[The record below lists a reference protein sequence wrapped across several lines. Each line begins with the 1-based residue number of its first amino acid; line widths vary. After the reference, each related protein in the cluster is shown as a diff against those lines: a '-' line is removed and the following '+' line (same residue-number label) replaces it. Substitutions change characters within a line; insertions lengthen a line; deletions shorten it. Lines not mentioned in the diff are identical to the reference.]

1 MSDSVQNLI
10 AEPEDKGTRID
21 KYLSQELED
30 VSRSRIQKLL
40 DDGDITVDD
49 KCVKSN
55 YKLNGTEHI
64 TITIPELIVPQI
76 LPENIPLNI
85 IYEDDDVILID
96 KPKGMVVH
104 PAAGHYTGTVVN
116 ALMYHCRDNLSGI
129 NGVMRPGIVHRI
141 DMNTTGVIVACK
153 NDKAH
158 NDIAAQLA
166 VHSITRK
173 YYCIVHNRFK
183 EEEGTVDAPIGR
195 NPKDRKMMAVDRKN
209 GKRAV
214 THYRVL
220 ENFDKYS
227 FIECQLET
235 GRTHQIRVHMASIGH
250 PILGDDVYCHARSG
264 YKLQGQTLHA
274 GVLGF
279 IHPSTGEYMESK
291 APLPEYFEKLLK
303 DLRNGYKLNLFT
315 RELSPFLIADHNH
328 SNKMNGNIVND
339 IFIDKDDKLWMA
351 IYPVGITLF
360 SNKYPGYKWIQHSY
374 DNPNSLIDNQVNS
387 ILEDSEGDIWY
398 ATSNGICFYN
408 SQNKQWKCL
417 LSTYQNDKIGR
428 ASCRERV

>member
-1 MSDSVQNLI
+1 MKKYNVTYADRLDKYVSNLESDLSREAIQRMIKAGNILVNGKKEKPSFKVSNGDTLTI
-10 AEPEDKGTRID
+10 EPEEVKEID
-21 KYLSQELED
+21 LKPQEMP
-30 VSRSRIQKLL
+30 L
-40 DDGDITVDD
+40 D
-49 KCVKSN
+49 
-55 YKLNGTEHI
+55 
-64 TITIPELIVPQI
+64 
-76 LPENIPLNI
+76 I

-104 PAAGHYTGTVVN
+104 PASGHYTGTVVN

-279 IHPSTGEYMESK
+279 IHPSTGEYMEFK

-303 DLRNGYKLNLFT
+303 DLRNGG
-315 RELSPFLIADHNH
+315 
-328 SNKMNGNIVND
+328 SN
-339 IFIDKDDKLWMA
+339 
-351 IYPVGITLF
+351 
-360 SNKYPGYKWIQHSY
+360 
-374 DNPNSLIDNQVNS
+374 
-387 ILEDSEGDIWY
+387 
-398 ATSNGICFYN
+398 
-408 SQNKQWKCL
+408 
-417 LSTYQNDKIGR
+417 
-428 ASCRERV
+428 